1 MKETLQKI
9 SNHFKKSFG
18 SDPEPVD
25 DYEEEYVELDSKT
38 EESKAKINVRPFTL
52 DDFSDIKP
60 ILDCLREGYTIALI
74 NIRPLKDKDLIEL
87 KRAINKLK
95 KTCQAI
101 EGDVAGFGEDWI
113 VAVPS
118 FAEIYR
124 NQQTT
129 KIEPE

>member
-1 MKETLQKI
+1 MKETLHKI
-9 SNHFKKSFG
+9 TSHFKRSFG
-18 SDPEPVD
+18 SEPEPDD

-38 EESKAKINVRPFTL
+38 DETKAKINVRPFNL

-60 ILDCLREGYTIALI
+60 ILDCLREGYTVALI
-74 NIRPLKDKDLIEL
+74 NIKPLKDKDLVEL

-95 KTCQAI
+95 KTCQAL

-129 KIEPE
+129 KIETD